1 MGGDTVSMPRTGTG
15 LCATDVD
22 RMAQMVDKEMLQRLR
37 SVPLFAGMS
46 DRELKDVINQTR
58 IVQHDGG
65 EIVEEG
71 RGGAGFHLILDGTV
85 TVLQGGGVRRTLGP
99 GDYFGEISLIDGK
112 PRSATVRPDG
122 KVRTLSL
129 VAWSFAPLLESHPT
143 MARAML
149 LGLCQHLRAAEAR
162 SG

>member
-1 MGGDTVSMPRTGTG
+1 
-15 LCATDVD
+15 
-22 RMAQMVDKEMLQRLR
+22 MADKDMLQKLR

-46 DRELKDVINQTR
+46 DKELADVLSQTQ
-58 IVQHDGG
+58 VVDHDGA
-65 EIVEEG
+65 EIIEEG
-71 RGGAGFHLILDGTV
+71 RGGVGFHLILDGTV

-112 PRSATVRPDG
+112 PRSATVRPEG
-122 KVRTLSL
+122 AVRTLSL
-129 VAWSFAPLLESHPT
+129 TAWKFAPLLDAHPL